1 MTTIARDHVV
11 SFNYVLTNA
20 EGQTLDQSGNEP
32 LAYLHG
38 HANIIPGLEKQMEGK
53 SAGESFTATVE
64 PGEAYGEY
72 DESKVQAV
80 PRQMF
85 QGVESI
91 EPGMQ
96 FQAQSDHG
104 MEIVTVKAVDEHEV
118 VVDGNHPLAGQ
129 ALTFNVDVVEV
140 RAATE
145 DELSHGHA
153 HGAGGHHH

>member
-1 MTTIARDHVV
+1 MTTIAKDHVV

-104 MEIVTVKAVDEHEV
+104 MEIVTVKAVDENEV